1 MGKFATQKRKKRQI
15 CGNRHTKRSRVEYEG
30 EGEPVMQEN
39 NEESEVSLSA
49 DEGNVGAI
57 PAGISVSYRKLQS
70 RVRQNSSE
78 KRTPKPSTQSSEGIS
93 GLRLCDIELIGNVFS
108 IVSCPEYNSPS
119 LSLEENAKVVL
130 LNSTCI
136 CFGLQNEN
144 KRVLK

>member
-1 MGKFATQKRKKRQI
+1 MGKFATQKRKKSQF

-57 PAGISVSYRKLQS
+57 PAGISVSYRKLQP

-78 KRTPKPSTQSSEGIS
+78 KRTPKPSTESSQGIY
-93 GLRLCDIELIGNVFS
+93 GFRLCDMELIGNVFS
-108 IVSCPEYNSPS
+108 IFVSFPE
-119 LSLEENAKVVL
+119 
-130 LNSTCI
+130 CI
-136 CFGLQNEN
+136 QHNGR
-144 KRVLK
+144 K